1 MKGRE
6 EALAQ
11 FQKLSMAAKWRE
23 LAEQEA
29 AGGAGGKGA
38 AGSDAPAA
46 ASQRVSALSPSVQ
59 GDRWD
64 DGVSEMPLRSR
75 GGGDSGRAAAPC
87 GGSAG
92 GVQGEGAG
100 GRVHV
105 GKGGSVLE
113 EFVDGLRPE

>member
-1 MKGRE
+1 MKGRD

-23 LAEQEA
+23 LVEQEA
-29 AGGAGGKGA
+29 AGGAAGKE
-38 AGSDAPAA
+38 AGSEAPEA
-46 ASQRVSALSPSVQ
+46 ASHRVSALSPSVQ